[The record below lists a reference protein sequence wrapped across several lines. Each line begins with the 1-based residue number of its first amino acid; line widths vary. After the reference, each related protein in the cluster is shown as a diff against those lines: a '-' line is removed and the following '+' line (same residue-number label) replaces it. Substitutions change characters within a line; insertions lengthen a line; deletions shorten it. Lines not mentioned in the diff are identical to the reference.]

1 MRIARSELIRFVIVG
16 VVNSIFGYSVG
27 VMLFLLLREN
37 FPVFTISVIANS
49 IAIVFSF
56 VTQKVFVFRVKG
68 HWTQQFIKGLA
79 VYSVVTLVG
88 SGVFWVLIEA
98 VHLNVWISQAVVILC
113 TAGIGLVGSKFF
125 TFSAKPATEG

>member
-1 MRIARSELIRFVIVG
+1 MRIARSELIRFAIVG

-68 HWTQQFIKGLA
+68 HWAQQFIKGLA

-88 SGVFWVLIEA
+88 SGVFWVLIDG
-98 VHLNVWISQAVVILC
+98 VHLNVWISQAAVILC